1 MVQWVVI
8 GWLLMFVLMVAL
20 PLKAYG
26 QAIYGKDSTWKGE
39 YQTATQ
45 KGEDHWSAEIAI
57 PWATL
62 EVSAPKPGD
71 RLKGNLH
78 RWTHRRPT
86 TGVIEFSVWTETR
99 YNRGVEFENFGTW
112 VFE

>member
-26 QAIYGKDSTWKGE
+26 QAIYGMDSTWKGE

-57 PWATL
+57 A
-62 EVSAPKPGD
+62 VS
-71 RLKGNLH
+71 L
-78 RWTHRRPT
+78 
-86 TGVIEFSVWTETR
+86 
-99 YNRGVEFENFGTW
+99 Y
-112 VFE
+112 